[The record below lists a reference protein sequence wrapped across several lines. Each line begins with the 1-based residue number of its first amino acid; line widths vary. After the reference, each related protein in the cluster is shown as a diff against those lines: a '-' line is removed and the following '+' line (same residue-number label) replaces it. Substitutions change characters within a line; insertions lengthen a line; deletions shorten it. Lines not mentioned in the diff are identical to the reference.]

1 MGSKRVLRSAKTILS
16 MGAVA
21 SLLATAAWAASTA
34 KLVYS
39 FAGNGDGEYT
49 DTELVADSAGNL
61 YGTSVQGGI
70 YGGGTAF
77 QVTPAG
83 VHTVRYAFTAG
94 ADGGEP
100 YKRVTLDAQGNL
112 YGSAVT
118 GG

>member
-1 MGSKRVLRSAKTILS
+1 MGIGRVLCSTGKVLA

-34 KLVYS
+34 KLIYS

-61 YGTSVQGGI
+61 YGTSVQGGM
-70 YGGGTAF
+70 YGGGTVF

-83 VHTVRYAFTAG
+83 VHAVLYNFTG
-94 ADGGEP
+94 DR
-100 YKRVTLDAQGNL
+100 KSV
-112 YGSAVT
+112 V
-118 GG
+118 